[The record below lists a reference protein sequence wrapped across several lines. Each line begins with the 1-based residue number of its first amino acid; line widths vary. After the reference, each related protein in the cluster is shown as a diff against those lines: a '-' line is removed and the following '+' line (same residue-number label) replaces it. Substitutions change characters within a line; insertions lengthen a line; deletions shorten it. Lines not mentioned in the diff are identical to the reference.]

1 MSSTELADLVRNIP
15 DFPMPGIA
23 FKDITT
29 LIGNGPAFTKVI
41 DLLSE
46 RYRDRGITAVAGVE
60 SRGFIFSAPIALNL
74 GVGLVPI
81 RKPGKLPADTYQ
93 IEYSLEYGT
102 NKLEIHR
109 DAFDSGA
116 QVLVVDD
123 LLATGGTA
131 EAGIKLIERLG
142 ASVVGCAFV
151 IDLPAL
157 GGRRRLEGM
166 GMNVHCLCEFEGL

>member
-1 MSSTELADLVRNIP
+1 MSSHELADLVRNVP
-15 DFPMPGIA
+15 DFPLPGIA

-29 LIGNGPAFTKVI
+29 LIGNGPAFSQVI
-41 DLLSE
+41 SSLSD

-60 SRGFIFSAPIALNL
+60 SRGFIFSAPIALQL

-109 DAFDSGA
+109 DAFETGA
-116 QVLVVDD
+116 KVLVVDD
-123 LLATGGTA
+123 LLATGGTIA
-131 EAGIKLIERLG
+131 AASKLIEQAG
-142 ASVVGCAFV
+142 GTVVEMAFV
-151 IDLPAL
+151 IELTFL
-157 GGRRRLEGM
+157 NGREKLTPYSIYS
-166 GMNVHCLCEFEGL
+166 LIQY